1 VIRKKKLLQP
11 DKKMHPFIGI
21 LLFFISVLLLLIT
34 GPLGLI
40 YGFFYTLYKGGLKG
54 LGEYLLKIA
63 VSIDQLGNVLM
74 QHLLNLLWIRK
85 GGYRFGNRDET
96 ISSVLGKNKKLGMLT
111 EFGKGI
117 DRFLDT
123 IDPNHSLNSIDYYV
137 EPSENTIDK
146 LAWILLQEKRILCV
160 RSKGNSLFYLPGGKR
175 DKGESDLIALTREI
189 KEELQVTLDS
199 NSFQFIRV
207 FEAQADGQPPGKL
220 VRMTC
225 YEATYK
231 GKLQVGTEIE
241 EMAWISYQE
250 KEKVSE
256 VCKVIFEHLRSEDRM

>member
-1 VIRKKKLLQP
+1 
-11 DKKMHPFIGI
+11 MHPLIGV

-34 GPLGLI
+34 GPLGFI
-40 YGFFYTLYKGGLKG
+40 YGFFYTLFKGGLKG

-85 GGYRFGNRDET
+85 GGYPFGNRDET
-96 ISSVLGKNKKLGMLT
+96 ISSALGRNKKLGMLT
-111 EFGKGI
+111 VFGKGI
-117 DRFLDT
+117 DRFLDA
-123 IDPNHSLNSIDYYV
+123 IDPNHTLNSIDYYV

-160 RSKGNSLFYLPGGKR
+160 RSKGKSLFYLPGGKR
-175 DKGESDLIALTREI
+175 DKGESDLKALTREI
-189 KEELQVTLDS
+189 KEELQVTLDPH
-199 NSFQFIRV
+199 SFQFIRV
-207 FEAQADGQPPGKL
+207 FEAQADGKPPGKL

-231 GKLQVGTEIE
+231 GELQVDSEIE
-241 EMAWISYQE
+241 EMAWLRYQE
-250 KEKVSE
+250 IDKVSE
-256 VCKVIFEHLRSEDRM
+256 VCKVIFNHLRSEERL